1 MGSRS
6 RRRWVTAAILALAVV
21 AGACSG
27 GDDRGTGRA
36 TTGGDEAVD
45 PSRDTLVVAI
55 NADPANLSPLF
66 LDINTGNWK
75 VFSGLVQYDK
85 DLRLVP
91 DLASELPAVADD
103 GRTVT
108 VKLRTDVTFHDGRPF
123 TAADVVFTWKA
134 LLDPALASPLY
145 RTWDLAGLVES
156 VDAVDDHTVR
166 FRLGRVDPA
175 FLDKLYVGI
184 VPEHVLAG
192 QDLAKTDF
200 NRTPIGTGPYK
211 MGERRPGERMVLDA
225 NPDYY
230 GGAPMIKRVV
240 YTFIPDENARAAAL
254 EQGSIDVARL
264 PPRLA
269 RGFETDSRLRV
280 VTIPSAAVD
289 QMALPTANPVVSD
302 PRVRRAIALAFDRD
316 TAAKAIYAGKGV
328 AASSPFVEG
337 AWAYDPSA
345 AVRVDQA
352 AAGKLLDEAS
362 WVMGG
367 DGFRSKD
374 GTRLAFTVMIL
385 PNITTHRELALALR
399 SDLGKVGI
407 DLTVDTVENALYKDR
422 LATDAW
428 LHNLGNPYDPDAIF
442 YGTYHS
448 KYATDS
454 DPGTNPAA
462 LRSPA
467 VDAALEKGRS
477 SVSVEQRTSAY
488 HDLQRALLDDGAY
501 VYLGVGDHTIV
512 VPSDVRGLEV
522 QAQGGAH
529 NFARGIS
536 WNLERWH
543 FVTT

>member
-1 MGSRS
+1 MG
-6 RRRWVTAAILALAVV
+6 
-21 AGACSG
+21 
-27 GDDRGTGRA
+27 
-36 TTGGDEAVD
+36 TTGKRGARQ
-45 PSRDTLVVAI
+45 PQATKRWIPTRDTLVVAI

-91 DLASELPAVADD
+91 DLASDLPAVTDG
-103 GRTVT
+103 GRTVI
-108 VKLRTDVTFHDGRPF
+108 VKLRTDVKFHDGRPF

-211 MGERRPGERMVLDA
+211 MGERRPGERLVLDA

-230 GGAPMIKRVV
+230 GGAPMITRVV

-269 RGFETDSRLRV
+269 RGFETDARLRV

-316 TAAKAIYAGKGV
+316 TAAKAIYAGKGA

-345 AVRVDQA
+345 IVHFDPA
-352 AAGKLLDEAS
+352 AAGTLLDEAG
-362 WVMGG
+362 WTMGG

-374 GTRLAFTVMIL
+374 GTRLAFKVMIL

-407 DLTVDTVENALYKDR
+407 DLTVDTVESALYKDR

-467 VDAALEKGRS
+467 VDAALEAGRS
-477 SVSVEQRTSAY
+477 SVSGDQRTSAY
-488 HDLQRALLDDGAY
+488 HDLQNALLDDGAY

-512 VPSDVRGLEV
+512 VPSDIRGLEV
-522 QAQGGAH
+522 QSQGGAH